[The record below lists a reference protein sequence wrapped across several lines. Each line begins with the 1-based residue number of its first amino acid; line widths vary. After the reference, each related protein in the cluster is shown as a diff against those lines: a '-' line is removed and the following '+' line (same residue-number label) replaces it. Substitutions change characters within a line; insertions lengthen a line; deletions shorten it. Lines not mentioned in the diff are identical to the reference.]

1 MAAWVMMDAEWSK
14 QVSDMG
20 SGEGE
25 VGIRE
30 MGWAPARRRLPT
42 AENAFRRKATDQETL
57 LMRVQGDGPFLLPR
71 CRGRTDGAKA

>member
-1 MAAWVMMDAEWSK
+1 MM
-14 QVSDMG
+14 G
-20 SGEGE
+20 RSGRGE
-25 VGIRE
+25 AGQAHGIRE

-57 LMRVQGDGPFLLPR
+57 LMRVQGDSPFLLPR